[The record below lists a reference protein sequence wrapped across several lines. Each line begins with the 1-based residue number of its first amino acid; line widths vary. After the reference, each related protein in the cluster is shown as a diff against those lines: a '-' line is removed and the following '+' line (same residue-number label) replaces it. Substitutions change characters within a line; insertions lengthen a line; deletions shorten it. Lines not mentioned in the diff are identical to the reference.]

1 MGLLEDASISKI
13 SRRLI
18 RCWLRT
24 QNPSLLSPARGAQI
38 VLDWLAKLLA
48 LPPAFLSR
56 TADGREAVG
65 GGVIQGTA
73 SEATVVAL
81 LAARTR
87 ALKGRPAQDACRLVV
102 YTSDQVRGTSGWLCS
117 LGAGLGSAPS
127 RPGHGRWLLCAF
139 LFLCHSCSRAALAA
153 S

>member
-1 MGLLEDASISKI
+1 MGLVDDPSISEM
-13 SRRLI
+13 RRSAKLLI
-18 RCWLRT
+18 RRWLRT
-24 QNPSLLSPARGAQI
+24 HSPSLLSPAHGAQI

-56 TADGREAVG
+56 AADGREAVG

-102 YTSDQVRGTSGWLCS
+102 YTSDQV
-117 LGAGLGSAPS
+117 
-127 RPGHGRWLLCAF
+127 
-139 LFLCHSCSRAALAA
+139 
-153 S
+153 